1 MNCLV
6 AEERLQRSRVVRR
19 VGCSKARDQEQRS
32 PGGELWH
39 GPFPTEVAA
48 LAAAKRT
55 KLRDVRSCPLLP
67 SGLTSHVGAQ
77 GRTRPHLGN
86 GDGAVCHNAR
96 PSPAVH
102 SEVDALPPQAVAA
115 RHSAA
120 DASAHGYLRQRDFS
134 AGTSHD
140 TTETV
145 VSARYDS
152 VGARETRIESMVTS
166 ESEVVT
172 QAAAFVA
179 GMGVLFTLGLLAWGT
194 VFLAWLPRR
203 VGPRSPEGPG

>member
-1 MNCLV
+1 V
-6 AEERLQRSRVVRR
+6 ARPVPHEGSR
-19 VGCSKARDQEQRS
+19 
-32 PGGELWH
+32 PGGGEEDRAQGRPIL
-39 GPFPTEVAA
+39 
-48 LAAAKRT
+48 
-55 KLRDVRSCPLLP
+55 PLLP
-67 SGLTSHVGAQ
+67 AGLTSHAGPRGWIWPQ
-77 GRTRPHLGN
+77 LGN

>member
-1 MNCLV
+1 MALFVTMLV
-6 AEERLQRSRVVRR
+6 LVLLFTARLTLCRR
-19 VGCSKARDQEQRS
+19 KRWRPV
-32 PGGELWH
+32 
-39 GPFPTEVAA
+39 TA
-48 LAAAKRT
+48 L
-55 KLRDVRSCPLLP
+55 LMPLP
-67 SGLTSHVGAQ
+67 MAIC
-77 GRTRPHLGN
+77 GN
-86 GDGAVCHNAR
+86 VM
-96 PSPAVH
+96 
-102 SEVDALPPQAVAA
+102 
-115 RHSAA
+115 
-120 DASAHGYLRQRDFS
+120 FS

-194 VFLAWLPRR
+194 VFLACLLRR